1 VVAAGVCLGAQ
12 LRHHLAV
19 HLHAALLDQLL
30 GLATA
35 GHARLRQD
43 LLQPLQLGRRTR
55 LGTEFRLLFP
65 GFRLGFRL
73 VFRFGLGL
81 VFCGFDFSFWLRVV
95 FGFRLVFRFDL
106 GLVFGA
112 CDFSFCFSSER
123 GLRLAV
129 GLVSD
134 WVFYFSCG
142 NFSRGRIV

>member
-1 VVAAGVCLGAQ
+1 MVAAGVCLGAQ

-81 VFCGFDFSFWLRVV
+81 VF
-95 FGFRLVFRFDL
+95 
-106 GLVFGA
+106 GA